1 MSSKIM
7 LCSVP
12 CNIPWFVLCI
22 LFADISVYCVAFVD
36 MNMVLRWL
44 VWRESGSSIASF
56 SGVWRLPMSFCFP
69 SLFVCFVL
77 FFCFCF
83 GLCSIVKQYRSTL
96 SRSPSVSSIH
106 SPWVFTPRF
115 HFLVFFLFLFFLLL
129 FIILLWSQISP
140 IPSSMYGLAHWLKV
154 WKRSTVN
161 DGWMATGYVFFFRGN
176 YVNVLMFSWYMYAL
190 YSVFLLPSVNLL
202 WLMHTWCTTVALL
215 STWALLQ
222 IS

>member
-12 CNIPWFVLCI
+12 CNIPCFVLCI

-115 HFLVFFLFLFFLLL
+115 HFLVFFLFLFSSFSSLSCSDLKSVPFLPPCMVL
-129 FIILLWSQISP
+129 P
-140 IPSSMYGLAHWLKV
+140 IGWRCESVPQLTMDEWQLAMY
-154 WKRSTVN
+154 
-161 DGWMATGYVFFFRGN
+161 FFLEEIM
-176 YVNVLMFSWYMYAL
+176 LM
-190 YSVFLLPSVNLL
+190 
-202 WLMHTWCTTVALL
+202 C
-215 STWALLQ
+215 
-222 IS
+222 